1 MVMSTDNA
9 LPSRLRERLGILFLV
24 VSASWLFAPGISHG
38 FQPGPNLIS
47 EYESA
52 ANQFGIL
59 FRSFDLVAAALLLTG
74 AITGSGRLIAR
85 WGRLVLPAVSFIVLL
100 MAVDV
105 LFPATCRVEAG
116 ICQAVPSLSAAIHNV
131 ESLLLAAT
139 VFGLSVYIV
148 WRHKQGYWFVAAQAV
163 AGLAILVAD
172 RNAPEW
178 LFAFQATYQMLTA
191 YWLYWLVF
199 TREKLDEPQERP
211 PAKAS
216 RIRDVIAV
224 WVAAN
229 GVLALILSLHHMTF
243 GRLARPLIFSV
254 NTPWLLGHTLLVG
267 VLLLYLARQ
276 LWQGDRRALILT
288 SALLVSLV
296 MHASLGRHALL
307 FVPLFGL
314 PLLALIYYR
323 SIFDRSGTLLGF
335 TSRLRFIL
343 SGVVAIVILATLA
356 TASFRAYDHR
366 AWNRSPYD
374 VAKVVRRVAL
384 LEVSSG
390 ADTVRRT
397 QMFDRLLNILG
408 GGLYLWLVVGIF
420 APRSSFGA
428 GKEAADAEAME
439 RALLTGS
446 RSSEDYFKLW
456 PTEGKRYLVTPG
468 GSVVAYRQTG
478 DTVVALADPVHP
490 DGHDASWR
498 GVGEFLSYCRSAGYK
513 SLFLIIDE
521 ADISRYEKAG
531 YTRLP
536 VGSSAR
542 VDVAAFSDK
551 TVRNKW
557 WRWQMNRAKR
567 AGYEYRVSEAPH
579 DSTLLKSARQVSDA
593 WLERPGHREQ
603 TFALGY
609 YDDAYLDRCRLHCL
623 YDGEG
628 RLVAF
633 ANELPIFNGNHQTT
647 VDMIRF
653 QPAVD
658 GAMPVLLA
666 HTVQNLHGEGR
677 FRYFDLGLVPL
688 AKVETRTA
696 KLIKQFAKDR
706 FSSHG
711 LAQFKNNFDPEWR
724 PQYVAYDGDGI
735 DLARAAVALNKAMEY
750 EPAADP
756 SVR

>member
-1 MVMSTDNA
+1 MTTDEA
-9 LPSRLRERLGILFLV
+9 LSARFRERLGVLFLI

-38 FQPGPNLIS
+38 FHPGPNLIS

-52 ANQFGIL
+52 ANQFGVL
-59 FRSFDLVAAALLLTG
+59 FRGFDLLAAAILLSAVIGG
-74 AITGSGRLIAR
+74 ARRLAAR
-85 WGRLVLPAVSFIVLL
+85 WGRPVIPGVSFIVLL

-105 LFPATCRVEAG
+105 LFPATCRLEAG
-116 ICQAVPSLSAAIHNV
+116 LCQAVPSLSATVHNV

-139 VFGLSVYIV
+139 VFGLSSYIV
-148 WRHKQGYWFVAAQAV
+148 WRHKRGYWFIVAQVA
-163 AGLAILVAD
+163 AGLALFIAG

-178 LFAFQATYQMLTA
+178 LFALQATYQLLTA

-199 TREKLDEPQERP
+199 SDEQPDSLHGRP
-211 PAKAS
+211 PLQAS
-216 RIRDVIAV
+216 RIRDVISV

-229 GVLALILSLHHMTF
+229 GVLALTLSLHHMTF

-276 LWQGDRRALILT
+276 LWQGDRRALVLT

-296 MHASLGRHALL
+296 VHASLGRHALL

-343 SGVVAIVILATLA
+343 SGVIAIAVLATLA

-374 VAKVVRRVAL
+374 VAKVVRHVAL
-384 LEVSSG
+384 LEVSSD

-397 QMFDRLLNILG
+397 QMFDRLLNVLG

-428 GKEAADAEAME
+428 GKEAADVEAME
-439 RALLTGS
+439 RALRTGS

-456 PTEGKRYLVTPG
+456 PSEGKRYMVTQG
-468 GSVVAYRQTG
+468 GSVVAYRQVG

-490 DGHDASWR
+490 DSSLQGI
-498 GVGEFLSYCRSAGYK
+498 GEFLAYCRSAGYK

-521 ADISRYEKAG
+521 SDIDQYENAG

-542 VDVAAFSDK
+542 VDVATFSDK

-579 DSTLLKSARQVSDA
+579 DPSLLKSTRQVSDA

-609 YDDAYLDRCRLHCL
+609 YDETYLDRCRLHCL
-623 YDGEG
+623 YDSEG
-628 RLVAF
+628 QLVAF
-633 ANELPIFNGNHQTT
+633 ANELPVFNDNPQTT

-653 QPAVD
+653 QPDAD

-666 HTVQNLHGEGR
+666 HTVQNLHDEGR
-677 FRYFDLGLVPL
+677 FQYFDLGLVPL

-696 KLIKQFAKDR
+696 KLIRQFAKDR

-711 LAQFKNNFDPEWR
+711 LAQFKNKFEPDWR

-750 EPAADP
+750 DPATGP
-756 SVR
+756 SDR